1 MNYDIVNG
9 ILEMSGFDIG
19 GKILI
24 SGADEVSIKNNDT
37 GKYEIAKEVR
47 VIMEI
52 ETLKSWI
59 EDYGLLDDIEVV
71 NL

>member
-1 MNYDIVNG
+1 MKYDIKNG
-9 ILEMSGFDIG
+9 ILEMQGFDIG

-24 SGADEVSIKNNDT
+24 SDACEVTFSDEEYGAYEKAKKIK
-37 GKYEIAKEVR
+37 

-52 ETLKSWI
+52 ETLKNWI
-59 EDYGLLDDIEVV
+59 EDYGLLDEIEVV